1 MSCKDTIHLL
11 CWYLEGFLSEP
22 VEAEI
27 RQHLNRC
34 TDCSLVLGAAIN
46 ILEQDFD
53 SHPSKK
59 HSQPQPC
66 AA

>member
-27 RQHLNRC
+27 RQHLSRC
-34 TDCSLVLGAAIN
+34 ADCHLVLSAAIN

-53 SHPSKK
+53 SQFSKLSRHPSW
-59 HSQPQPC
+59 